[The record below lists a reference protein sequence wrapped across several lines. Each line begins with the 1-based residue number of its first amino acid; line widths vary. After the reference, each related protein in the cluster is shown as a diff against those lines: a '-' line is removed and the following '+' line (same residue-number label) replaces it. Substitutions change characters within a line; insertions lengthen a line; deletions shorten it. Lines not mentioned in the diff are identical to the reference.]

1 MADPHLRMNFQNAIA
16 ANLAY
21 PTPGTNAGSVDDM
34 ASLLT
39 ETLPSNA
46 ADIAPPVR
54 RKQVPRGRCATEETK
69 AKFNAQWGRIGKTR
83 GNGSVLLHTI
93 VAYGEP

>member
-1 MADPHLRMNFQNAIA
+1 MADPQLRMNFQNALA
-16 ANLAY
+16 AKLAS
-21 PTPGTNAGSVDDM
+21 PIPGTIVGSVDDVT
-34 ASLLT
+34 SLLA
-39 ETLPSNA
+39 EMLLSNA